1 MPTDPK
7 GHFKCMQM
15 FYYLHQH
22 VLCGQEFFED
32 PNKPIELWGAAGI
45 MERAWDGIG
54 KWLAQIAKPISFCF
68 TTKMVSLCIF
78 KYIDENMTSKF
89 TWPISN
95 DFSLSIQW
103 IEIGKWGRFFTQT

>member
-54 KWLAQIAKPISFCF
+54 KWLAQIAKSISFCF
-68 TTKMVSLCIF
+68 TTKLVSLCIC
-78 KYIDENMTSKF
+78 KYIDKNMT
-89 TWPISN
+89 
-95 DFSLSIQW
+95 
-103 IEIGKWGRFFTQT
+103 TQ

>member
-32 PNKPIELWGAAGI
+32 PNKPIELWNAAGI
-45 MERAWDGIG
+45 MENAWDGIG
-54 KWLAQIAKPISFCF
+54 KWLAQIAKSISFCL
-68 TTKMVSLCIF
+68 TTKLVSLCIC
-78 KYIDENMTSKF
+78 KYIDENMTSKS
-89 TWPISN
+89 TWPIVN
-95 DFSLSIQW
+95 DFSLENRGVFS
-103 IEIGKWGRFFTQT
+103 R